1 VEIHGLEYGPDC
13 RAAFPM
19 AMAFSPTCLA
29 ELVLAVC
36 VMTISAQMAGTGP
49 DHDGWDRP
57 GMTDKCRNI
66 FIPVAGRA

>member
-1 VEIHGLEYGPDC
+1 
-13 RAAFPM
+13 M